1 MSSYENRRARLVAR
15 ASENVCAMLGS
26 KQIEVAAAME
36 ARRVLATVDS
46 PFKIVEY
53 GKTLPAEV
61 TAILKRTAPEE
72 LAAATTSQSVV
83 EQASALR
90 GALDTT
96 YRAVGIATRNELV
109 AATDRFIKSSVPDV
123 KVVTTRTDGDRV
135 IVQSD
140 AGGGK
145 VATYEFGLHG
155 QFSVD
160 RVGYEG
166 TSCTAEQQAY
176 EENLR
181 TQGIY
186 ADVVQSVFHGGKNDS
201 VFAPS
206 TTHNS
211 NTSTRKAV

>member
-1 MSSYENRRARLVAR
+1 MSSYENRRARLVAQ

-26 KQIEVAAAME
+26 KQTEVAAAME
-36 ARRVLATVDS
+36 ARRVLATLDS

-53 GKTLPAEV
+53 GKTLPDEV
-61 TAILKRTAPEE
+61 TSILNRTAPAEV
-72 LAAATTSQSVV
+72 AAAASSHSIT
-83 EQASALR
+83 EQANALR
-90 GALDTT
+90 SALDTT
-96 YRAVGIATRNELV
+96 YKAVGIATRNELV

-123 KVVTTRTDGDRV
+123 KTVTTRTEGDRV
-135 IVQSD
+135 IVRSD

-181 TQGIY
+181 SQGIY
-186 ADVVQSVFHGGKNDS
+186 ADVVQSVFHGDKNDS
-201 VFAPS
+201 VFAS
-206 TTHNS
+206 SSQNLY
-211 NTSTRKAV
+211 NTSTQKAV